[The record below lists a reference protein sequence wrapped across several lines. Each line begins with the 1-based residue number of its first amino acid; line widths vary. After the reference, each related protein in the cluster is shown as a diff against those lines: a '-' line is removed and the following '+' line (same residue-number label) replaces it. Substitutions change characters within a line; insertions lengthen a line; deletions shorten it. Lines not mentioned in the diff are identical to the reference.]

1 MYYPTVSR
9 LRSEIPE
16 ITEIIEIGTLADFLA
31 VTVCGDCSPRTTGNP
46 SSYMNVSRI
55 RGMGERGDDGAK
67 LGTVPH
73 GKKQRQRQ
81 KVPPSVK
88 NARKAR
94 QNKPRPKPVM
104 CARKQSAESVSA
116 VRQTACVCGKHC
128 ETKFTD
134 ADIGALRSC
143 IWDKTLKQQDC
154 YLLSLMR
161 TAGEVVYS
169 DSDSQDCEVDE
180 CTDATG
186 NGWRHRCIIRSKPVR
201 GQPGAVHSKRAR
213 LLVQAALHQG
223 KREQPVKYAEMMI
236 DGMTK
241 NSTRLPKTY

>member
-1 MYYPTVSR
+1 
-9 LRSEIPE
+9 
-16 ITEIIEIGTLADFLA
+16 
-31 VTVCGDCSPRTTGNP
+31 
-46 SSYMNVSRI
+46 
-55 RGMGERGDDGAK
+55 MGERGDDGAK

-94 QNKPRPKPVM
+94 QNKRRPKPVM
-104 CARKQSAESVSA
+104 CARKQSAEDVSA

-134 ADIGALRSC
+134 ADISALRSS
-143 IWDKTLKQQDC
+143 IWDKTLKQQDG

-169 DSDSQDCEVDE
+169 DDSQDCEVDE
-180 CTDATG
+180 STDATV
-186 NGWRHRCIIRSKPVR
+186 NGWRHRCIIGSKPVR
-201 GQPGAVHSKRAR
+201 GQRGAVHSKRAR
-213 LLVQAALHQG
+213 LLVQVALDQG
-223 KREQPVKYAEMMI
+223 KQ
-236 DGMTK
+236 
-241 NSTRLPKTY
+241 